1 MSEGSMVKWSFS
13 GLKQF
18 TTCPKQYYEV
28 KVLQNYQ
35 IKETE
40 QIRYGKE
47 VHTALEL
54 YVKDKVPLAKNYLR
68 FKPMVDALIAIPGDI
83 HVELKMGLKS
93 DGTSCEFDDP
103 EYWVHGIADLLVVSD
118 DTAYIIDYKTGSNK
132 YPDPKQ
138 LKLMA
143 LMVFA
148 KFPAVQLAKAGLL
161 FVMHNTF
168 ISEEYE
174 RSKQDELWEAFAPD
188 IARLE
193 MSYNN
198 NTWPATPMRLCGWC
212 PVKSCKFNE
221 VS

>member
-1 MSEGSMVKWSFS
+1 MVKWSFS

-18 TTCPKQYYEV
+18 TTCPKQYHEV
-28 KVLQNYQ
+28 KVLRNYQ
-35 IKETE
+35 IRETE

-54 YVKDKVPLAKNYLR
+54 YVKDKTPLAKNYLR
-68 FKPMVDALIAIPGDI
+68 FKPMVDELTAIPGDVY
-83 HVELKMGLKS
+83 VELKMGVRS
-93 DGTSCEFDDP
+93 DGSNCEFHDP
-103 EYWVHGIADLLVVSD
+103 EYWVHGIADLLIISD
-118 DTAYIIDYKTGSNK
+118 DTAYIIDYKTGSNR

-148 KFPAVQLAKAGLL
+148 RFPGVQLVKAGLL

-174 RSKQDELWEAFAPD
+174 RGKQDELWEAFAPD
-188 IARLE
+188 VARLE
-193 MSYNN
+193 MSYVNN
-198 NTWPATPMRLCGWC
+198 VWPATPMRLCGWC
-212 PVKSCKFNE
+212 PVKSCEFNKE
-221 VS
+221 L